1 MLTFLIEL
9 KDRTVISQ
17 GNHMSEAYSHNSHT
31 VLNPRDTQRVS
42 QEGEKAL
49 KN

>member
-1 MLTFLIEL
+1 MLIFLIEL

-31 VLNPRDTQRVS
+31 VFNASKKITRSLFHYSRL
-42 QEGEKAL
+42 E
-49 KN
+49 

>member
-1 MLTFLIEL
+1 MSLMLGLSKKPEPGRRRH
-9 KDRTVISQ
+9 D
-17 GNHMSEAYSHNSHT
+17 HMEERGTRSMKG
-31 VLNPRDTQRVS
+31 PRDTQRVS